1 MVYLR
6 TLTGQTKRLCDRVP
20 AQQLLVRR
28 LGSAAMCIKK
38 EQQPRQLTV
47 CILTIPCRSRLPLGA
62 VLATQIPIASLLGVC
77 ARRSWCLRVRCGQS
91 LAAD

>member
-6 TLTGQTKRLCDRVP
+6 TLTGQTKRLCGRVP

-38 EQQPRQLTV
+38 EQQPRKLTL
-47 CILTIPCRSRLPLGA
+47 CILSILCRSRLPLE
-62 VLATQIPIASLLGVC
+62 LCFPPKFLLRRFLGCVC
-77 ARRSWCLRVRCGQS
+77 AHRFW
-91 LAAD
+91 